1 MYEDA
6 ARIRESGL
14 SEEAGQARKLKWASG
29 ERGNTLG
36 TAAVILQGLDA
47 WIHNTLVSWIQT
59 PT

>member
-36 TAAVILQGLDA
+36 TAAVIL
-47 WIHNTLVSWIQT
+47 
-59 PT
+59 